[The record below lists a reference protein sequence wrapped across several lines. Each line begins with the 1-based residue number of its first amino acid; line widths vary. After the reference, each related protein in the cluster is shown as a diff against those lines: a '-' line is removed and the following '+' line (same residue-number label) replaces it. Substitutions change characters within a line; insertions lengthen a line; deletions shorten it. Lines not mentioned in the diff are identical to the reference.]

1 MMERKNGMR
10 LPAVVLLAALAFSCF
25 APAALATAEEP
36 PEDLPAAVSAQD
48 GAQEETTLPG
58 ADAAQQDSAAGTG
71 AANPHETIAT
81 SVQENPRFAKP
92 QLDIPCRNAILISI
106 DTGDILYEKE
116 PDAEVPM
123 ASITK
128 IMTLLLI
135 FDALKDGKI
144 KLEDSV
150 STSEFAASMGGSQVF
165 LEPGETQTV
174 DTMIKCIAVASANDA
189 CVAMAEYIC
198 GNEEEFVKNMN
209 ERAKGLGMD
218 NTHFVNCN
226 GLDTDGHLT
235 TARDIALM
243 SRELITT
250 YPQIRD
256 YSMIWME
263 DITHTTKKGTTEF
276 GLTNTNKLVRQ
287 YEYATGLKTGST
299 DKAKY
304 CVSATAEKNGMEL
317 IAVIMA
323 APDHKARFNDA
334 TTLLNYGFGKCNK
347 YEEEKTA
354 SIKPV
359 ALTRGVKKTIKAE
372 QTEPFAYIDTTG
384 ADLNSIEKKKVLK
397 KNLKAP
403 IKKGTKIGEM
413 KYYLAGKEIGSKDII
428 AGETVDEVS
437 YQSALKDALNNLLL

>member
-1 MMERKNGMR
+1 M
-10 LPAVVLLAALAFSCF
+10 
-25 APAALATAEEP
+25 
-36 PEDLPAAVSAQD
+36 
-48 GAQEETTLPG
+48 
-58 ADAAQQDSAAGTG
+58 
-71 AANPHETIAT
+71 
-81 SVQENPRFAKP
+81 
-92 QLDIPCRNAILISI
+92 
-106 DTGDILYEKE
+106 
-116 PDAEVPM
+116 
-123 ASITK
+123 
-128 IMTLLLI
+128 
-135 FDALKDGKI
+135 
-144 KLEDSV
+144 
-150 STSEFAASMGGSQVF
+150 
-165 LEPGETQTV
+165 
-174 DTMIKCIAVASANDA
+174 
-189 CVAMAEYIC
+189 
-198 GNEEEFVKNMN
+198 
-209 ERAKGLGMD
+209 
-218 NTHFVNCN
+218 
-226 GLDTDGHLT
+226 
-235 TARDIALM
+235 
-243 SRELITT
+243 
-250 YPQIRD
+250 
-256 YSMIWME
+256 
-263 DITHTTKKGTTEF
+263 GTTEF